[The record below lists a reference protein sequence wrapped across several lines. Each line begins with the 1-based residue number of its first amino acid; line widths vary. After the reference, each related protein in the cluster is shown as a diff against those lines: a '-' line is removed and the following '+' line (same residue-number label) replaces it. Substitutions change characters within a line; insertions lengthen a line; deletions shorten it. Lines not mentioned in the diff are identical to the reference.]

1 MPSNQGDGTG
11 ADGAN
16 SDNMTDEQQEQS
28 QPDAIVDTVVVEDNN
43 STEDSG
49 EEQEGDGM
57 MMPSEDSPAPA
68 NQGADDNLPVPV
80 VTDETPS
87 DPSPM
92 PS

>member
-1 MPSNQGDGTG
+1 
-11 ADGAN
+11 
-16 SDNMTDEQQEQS
+16 
-28 QPDAIVDTVVVEDNN
+28 
-43 STEDSG
+43 
-49 EEQEGDGM
+49 M